1 MMQQTVKSASIIGQE
16 DDGGMSN
23 EFLGA
28 YCCDVII
35 NSRRGACG
43 NISQGIMH
51 SVNV

>member
-28 YCCDVII
+28 FCCDVII
-35 NSRRGACG
+35 NSRREACG